1 MPTKYDLQL
10 FQRLPLDIKIAKTKL
25 RIREWVDYYGE
36 DGIYVSFSGG
46 KDSTVLLDIV
56 RKMYPDI
63 EAVFVNTGLEYSELF
78 TAKEIA
84 TSSIT
89 ICFVIADKSYAQPNA
104 IGQAVFFVGSARI
117 SKRERDAS
125 DA

>member
-1 MPTKYDLQL
+1 MPTRDDLKMLQA
-10 FQRLPLDIKIAKTKL
+10 LPLDLKIRKTQQ
-25 RIREWVDYYGE
+25 RIREWVSYYGV
-36 DGIYVSFSGG
+36 DGVYVSFSGG